1 VHLHPLSPAMAPICH
16 HSHAPTLRQPSE
28 VVLVPAAAA
37 AAAAAAA
44 VAAVILILAAAAAA
58 AVAAAAAAATYSY
71 GAEACVEKACPGA
84 DRTLTA

>member
-44 VAAVILILAAAAAA
+44 VAAVILAAAAAA